1 MKLDVIRIKSDK
13 KPVEEIV
20 VPQFGSVH
28 CVIQDGKVYKVETT
42 ESTILN
48 KNK

>member
-1 MKLDVIRIKSDK
+1 MKLDVIKIKSDK
-13 KPVEEIV
+13 KQTQEIT
-20 VPQFGSVH
+20 VPEFGSVH